1 VADPDRL
8 RCERERFVRL
18 LDRFGSARRHDADGR
33 PLDRPPIILA
43 LDGTWHRPMT
53 DLELA
58 ALQSL
63 PTKLGDEWLV
73 LSGNRGKRRE
83 LIGNAVPVATAEA
96 IATTALACLAS
107 SDAGAVT
114 LSCDPVWVG
123 PERRAMYATAC
134 EAAQEAPR

>member
-1 VADPDRL
+1 
-8 RCERERFVRL
+8 
-18 LDRFGSARRHDADGR
+18 
-33 PLDRPPIILA
+33 
-43 LDGTWHRPMT
+43 MT